1 MEFRCP
7 HCHAPIYSRKNRIC
21 GVCEKPLPEELLFS
35 DEQIAELKRQS
46 DQEEKRMKEFKQQ
59 IDDVG
64 PRESTGDVG
73 GIAGL

>member
-7 HCHAPIYSRKNRIC
+7 YCNAPIYSRKNKIC

-35 DEQIAELKRQS
+35 DEQIAALKKEMEE
-46 DQEEKRMKEFKQQ
+46 EEKRTKEFKQQ

-64 PRESTGDVG
+64 PHEQHG
-73 GIAGL
+73 GFGGMGI